1 MSSPDEEEGVDDWV
15 PPSRRP
21 ELADVAPLPQADGP
35 CPVVAIAYRD
45 DFREVMDYFRALYAA
60 GERSPRALRITADAI
75 DFNPGNYTVRLPR
88 PWSPALFVFVLDWI
102 GNQCRRSALY
112 GDLELEGYFLTEVN
126 FGVGAVELCG
136 GGPIFSQLLEL

>member
-88 PWSPALFVFVLDWI
+88 PLFARSLRIRIGLDQKI
-102 GNQCRRSALY
+102 SIAVARSMEIWNWKVISSLK
-112 GDLELEGYFLTEVN
+112 
-126 FGVGAVELCG
+126 
-136 GGPIFSQLLEL
+136 